1 MIHNFRE
8 LKVWQ
13 KSICMVKN
21 IYVSTASFP
30 KSETYGIVAQI
41 QRAAVS
47 IPANISEG
55 CGRNSDKELSRFL
68 DIALGSAFELFTLI
82 TLSVEL
88 NFIDKIESE
97 SILHEISEIQKM
109 IYGLKQKLNNK

>member
-1 MIHNFRE
+1 
-8 LKVWQ
+8 
-13 KSICMVKN
+13 MVKN
-21 IYVSTASFP
+21 IYLTTADFP
-30 KSETYGIVAQI
+30 KSETYGIIAQI

-88 NFIDKIESE
+88 DYVTKNSAES
-97 SILHEISEIQKM
+97 LLQEISEIQKM
-109 IYGLKQKLNNK
+109 IYRLKQKLNNKQ

>member
-1 MIHNFRE
+1 MIHNFRD

-13 KSICMVKN
+13 KAICLVKN
-21 IYVSTASFP
+21 IYLETTNFP
-30 KSETYGIVAQI
+30 KSETYGIISQI

-55 CGRNSDKELSRFL
+55 CGRDSDKELSRFL

-88 NFIDKIESE
+88 NFVDKQKAE
-97 SILHEISEIQKM
+97 SILQEISEIQKM

>member
-1 MIHNFRE
+1 
-8 LKVWQ
+8 
-13 KSICMVKN
+13 MVLLHK
-21 IYVSTASFP
+21 YKERLFP
-30 KSETYGIVAQI
+30 FLLI
-41 QRAAVS
+41 
-47 IPANISEG
+47 
-55 CGRNSDKELSRFL
+55 CGRNSDKEFSRFL

>member
-1 MIHNFRE
+1 
-8 LKVWQ
+8 
-13 KSICMVKN
+13 MVKN
-21 IYVSTASFP
+21 IYLTTANFP
-30 KSETYGIVAQI
+30 KSETYGITTQI

-88 NFIDKIESE
+88 NYVTKDSAES
-97 SILHEISEIQKM
+97 LLQEISEIQKM
-109 IYGLKQKLNNK
+109 IYRLKQKLNNT

>member
-1 MIHNFRE
+1 MIHNFRD

-13 KSICMVKN
+13 KAIYLVKN
-21 IYVSTASFP
+21 IYLETANFP
-30 KSETYGIVAQI
+30 KSETYGIISQI

-55 CGRNSDKELSRFL
+55 CGRDSDKELSRFL

-88 NFIDKIESE
+88 NFVDKQKAE
-97 SILHEISEIQKM
+97 SILQEISEIQKM

>member
-13 KSICMVKN
+13 KSIYMVKN
-21 IYVSTASFP
+21 IYLTTANFP
-30 KSETYGIVAQI
+30 KSETYGIIAQI

-88 NFIDKIESE
+88 DYVTKDSAES
-97 SILHEISEIQKM
+97 LLQEISEIQKM
-109 IYGLKQKLNNK
+109 IYRLKQKLNNT

>member
-1 MIHNFRE
+1 
-8 LKVWQ
+8 
-13 KSICMVKN
+13 MVKN
-21 IYVSTASFP
+21 IYLTTANFP
-30 KSETYGIVAQI
+30 KSETYGITAQI

-88 NFIDKIESE
+88 NYVTKDSAES
-97 SILHEISEIQKM
+97 LLQEISEIQKM
-109 IYGLKQKLNNK
+109 IYRLKQKLNNT